1 MLIVVIVES
10 FLRHESEEHMTIY
23 MIGDST
29 MAVAG
34 LAVEGIRELYLP

>member
-1 MLIVVIVES
+1 MNHKE
-10 FLRHESEEHMTIY
+10 RMTIY

-29 MAVAG
+29 MVVAG